1 MDEDSEFDITFL
13 MQFLITILL
22 RSVVVGSKYGLFS
35 EERLTFFH
43 ELYLS
48 QEMISFDLTFTK
60 VNDTDVRNHLTAIED
75 IMEELKIDSEFFEFT
90 IYKDQEQ
97 FGLRNTKP
105 IINRLMSQEAMI
117 EYYSTPLDKKAEAY
131 VPDPIT
137 CQWDPSMSLKQE
149 TVLMMETAFNNRYK
163 FFDKV
168 AIEMV
173 DSILNTDKCVNVPG
187 KLIALEITKQNQSLT

>member
-1 MDEDSEFDITFL
+1 MDEDAEFDVTFL

-48 QEMISFDLTFTK
+48 QEMISFDLTFTR

-90 IYKDQEQ
+90 FYKD
-97 FGLRNTKP
+97 
-105 IINRLMSQEAMI
+105 
-117 EYYSTPLDKKAEAY
+117 
-131 VPDPIT
+131 
-137 CQWDPSMSLKQE
+137 
-149 TVLMMETAFNNRYK
+149 
-163 FFDKV
+163 
-168 AIEMV
+168 
-173 DSILNTDKCVNVPG
+173 
-187 KLIALEITKQNQSLT
+187 